1 MAVPWNRDRQGPRK
15 NLWRMN
21 RIRWTK
27 VLVFALCLVPFL
39 LLIKDWRGDSLGPN
53 PVEKITHTTGD
64 WTIYLLLITL
74 SVTPLRKIFN
84 LPSLI
89 RFRRMLGLFAFFYG
103 CLHLMTYV
111 WLDQSF
117 DWPALWK
124 DLYKRPFITAGFAG
138 WLLMLPLALTSTAWS
153 IRKLG
158 GKNWQLLHR
167 LIYFSALAGV
177 IHYYWLV
184 KSDVRRPLLFGAI
197 LLLLM
202 LYRSVIWLRP
212 KPKTKLAADKRG

>member
-1 MAVPWNRDRQGPRK
+1 
-15 NLWRMN
+15 MN
-21 RIRWTK
+21 KIRWTK
-27 VLVFALCLVPFL
+27 SFVFALCLVPVL
-39 LLIKDWRGDSLGPN
+39 LLLKDWRNDALGPN

-74 SVTPLRKIFN
+74 CVTPLRRLLN

-103 CLHLMTYV
+103 CLHLTTYV

-124 DLYKRPFITAGFAG
+124 DVYKRPFITAGFTG
-138 WLLMLPLALTSTAWS
+138 WLLMVPLALTSTAWS

-158 GKNWQLLHR
+158 GKRWQRLHR
-167 LIYFSALAGV
+167 LIYLSAFAGV

-184 KSDVRRPLLFGAI
+184 KSDIRRPLLYGAI
-197 LLLLM
+197 LLVLM
-202 LYRSVIWLRP
+202 LYRTVIWLRSTRRSSP
-212 KPKTKLAADKRG
+212 LH

>member
-1 MAVPWNRDRQGPRK
+1 MLTHGGST
-15 NLWRMN
+15 RMN
-21 RIRWTK
+21 KIRWTK
-27 VLVFALCLVPFL
+27 VFVFALCLVPFL
-39 LLIKDWRGDSLGPN
+39 LLVRDWRNDALGPN

-74 SVTPLRKIFN
+74 TVTPLRKLFKV
-84 LPSLI
+84 PSLI

-111 WLDQSF
+111 GLDQSF

-124 DLYKRPFITAGFAG
+124 DVYKRPFVTAGFAA
-138 WLLMLPLALTSTAWS
+138 WLLMVPLALTSTAWS

-158 GKNWQLLHR
+158 GKRWQRLHR
-167 LIYFSALAGV
+167 LIYFSALGGV

-184 KSDVRRPLLFGAI
+184 KSDVRRPLLYGAI
-197 LLLLM
+197 LLVLM
-202 LYRSVIWLRP
+202 LYRGAIWLRP
-212 KPKTKLAADKRG
+212 KTPRPSAP